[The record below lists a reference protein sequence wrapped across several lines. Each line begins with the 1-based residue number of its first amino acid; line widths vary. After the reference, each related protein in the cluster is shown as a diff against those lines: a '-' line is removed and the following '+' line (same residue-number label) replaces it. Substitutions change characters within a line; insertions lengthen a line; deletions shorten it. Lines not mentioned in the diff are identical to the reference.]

1 MLFANGRAT
10 LFYGQPALRAEEE
23 AMGVR
28 VCAVV
33 AVVVDD
39 VGINRADAGDLTI
52 SWFTP
57 SNPKQPSSSPQSKM

>member
-1 MLFANGRAT
+1 MAGAT
-10 LFYGQPALRAEEE
+10 LFYGQPALRAEDE
-23 AMGVR
+23 AMEWGVR
-28 VCAVV
+28 VSAAVV
-33 AVVVDD
+33 VVVVDD

>member
-1 MLFANGRAT
+1 MLFANGQAT
-10 LFYGQPALRAEEE
+10 LFYCQPALRAEEE

-28 VCAVV
+28 VCD
-33 AVVVDD
+33 VVVGD
-39 VGINRADAGDLTI
+39 VGINKADAGHLTI